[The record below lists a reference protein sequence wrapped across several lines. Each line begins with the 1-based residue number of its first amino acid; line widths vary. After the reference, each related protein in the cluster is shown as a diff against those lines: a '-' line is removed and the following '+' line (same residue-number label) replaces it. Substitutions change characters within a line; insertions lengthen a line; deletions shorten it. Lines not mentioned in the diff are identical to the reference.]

1 MLFEALE
8 HLRSRADRVMIYPSH
23 MLGSDHKSS
32 NARLLAKARDKYD
45 VKLVPITVRHKDNT
59 DPTWADSLTKLLL
72 FNQTQYSRILYIDSD
87 SVLLESMDELFFMPS
102 IPVAMPRAYW
112 LFPMKEILSTMLMLI
127 EPSEVEFARIMSE
140 MDAASSNDYDIEII
154 NSLYRNNA
162 MVLPHRRYALLT
174 GEFRSESHAKYLGS
188 EIEPWDPAR
197 AYSEAKLVHFS
208 DWPLPKP
215 WLHIDE
221 ELRLEL
227 QPNCTNTTGDV
238 AEHHEARYPGV
249 VVEVALTQDAK
260 ELRRIARRYIYYT
273 GGQIKVVLGIDLNED
288 KESTISVWKPTFS
301 SAQNGDGVG
310 MDIEQVVQ
318 PQPFRDAKK
327 NPEVPEPSIRVVN
340 KRRYSESPED
350 LMTEEDE
357 KRYSDD
363 ADDANDK
370 EDHDDG
376 AYKPPK
382 NLENMT
388 FEPHKK
394 RDQGASRGDCS

>member
-1 MLFEALE
+1 MIGVARLLTSRCLKWATVTSFIFSIVLVTHLLHPFKPFADQMVINTNWSRFAYAQYVTNSEYLCNSVMLFEALQ

-23 MLGSDHKSS
+23 MLASDHKSS

-87 SVLLESMDELFFMPS
+87 SVLLESMDELFFLPS

-140 MDAASSNDYDIEII
+140 MDAASSNDYDMEII

-215 WLHIDE
+215 WLHMDE
-221 ELRLEL
+221 ELRLAL
-227 QPNCTNTTGDV
+227 QPNCTNTTGGAADCT
-238 AEHHEARYPGV
+238 ARIIWNSFYKDF
-249 VVEVALTQDAK
+249 QMKRK
-260 ELRRIARRYIYYT
+260 EI
-273 GGQIKVVLGIDLNED
+273 
-288 KESTISVWKPTFS
+288 
-301 SAQNGDGVG
+301 
-310 MDIEQVVQ
+310 
-318 PQPFRDAKK
+318 
-327 NPEVPEPSIRVVN
+327 
-340 KRRYSESPED
+340 
-350 LMTEEDE
+350 
-357 KRYSDD
+357 
-363 ADDANDK
+363 
-370 EDHDDG
+370 
-376 AYKPPK
+376 
-382 NLENMT
+382 
-388 FEPHKK
+388 
-394 RDQGASRGDCS
+394 CS

>member
-1 MLFEALE
+1 
-8 HLRSRADRVMIYPSH
+8 

-197 AYSEAKLVHFS
+197 AYSEAKLVHLS

-238 AEHHEARYPGV
+238 VDCTARIIWNSFYTDFQMKRKV
-249 VVEVALTQDAK
+249 LLQDF
-260 ELRRIARRYIYYT
+260 YIKHICFNANKTT
-273 GGQIKVVLGIDLNED
+273 GNLQLN
-288 KESTISVWKPTFS
+288 
-301 SAQNGDGVG
+301 
-310 MDIEQVVQ
+310 
-318 PQPFRDAKK
+318 
-327 NPEVPEPSIRVVN
+327 
-340 KRRYSESPED
+340 
-350 LMTEEDE
+350 
-357 KRYSDD
+357 
-363 ADDANDK
+363 
-370 EDHDDG
+370 
-376 AYKPPK
+376 
-382 NLENMT
+382 
-388 FEPHKK
+388 
-394 RDQGASRGDCS
+394 